1 MSLGWFMTSVK
12 FPDELMNSTFNFK
25 SSLTR
30 HDVHVVHYVSIYSQ
44 IYDEVDQDWS
54 DSTTLDHFH
63 TKETF
68 KTWSEASCAH
78 KAASFKGFLSRF
90 TEFISHK
97 LHLVLETETVDTEK
111 KASEFNRMQ
120 EQSQAAESTAS
131 QETVMWLNSLT
142 LRNRIMFSKCWTTPL
157 KRHHQS

>member
-44 IYDEVDQDWS
+44 IVDQDWS

-63 TKETF
+63 TEETF

-111 KASEFNRMQ
+111 KSIRLQ